1 MFLIAITISSIALWI
16 VCLIMNNFFD
26 TYMLSDWLEQGSK
39 ALLIAERIENAIP
52 FVQYAAGIGS
62 VAWLAVDL
70 IAIVCAIGS

>member
-26 TYMLSDWLEQGSK
+26 TYIPSDWFEQGSK

-70 IAIVCAIGS
+70 IVIVCAIGS